1 MARTN
6 SYYGK
11 PNKTAQI
18 SSARCT
24 GSESSLD
31 ACDIERVPAEN
42 GRDVVGA
49 IQAAGVSCALAAATP
64 TPGSSSGALSGN
76 SGVVG
81 ISVVAVLLVVAI
93 VVAVV

>member
-49 IQAAGVSCALAAATP
+49 IQAAGVSCALAPSATP
-64 TPGSSSGALSGN
+64 TSGSIGALSGN

>member
-49 IQAAGVSCALAAATP
+49 IQAAGVSCALAATP

-93 VVAVV
+93 VVAVM

>member
-49 IQAAGVSCALAAATP
+49 IQAAGVSCALAP
-64 TPGSSSGALSGN
+64 TSGSSSGTLTGN